1 MKAAIVGVT
10 GYTGIELIR
19 LIQQHPYL
27 TLGTIHRSEEEP
39 ISIATMYPHLK
50 GLEATIEAFNAQK
63 IMQENDLVFF
73 ATPAGVTKELVA
85 PFVENNFLVIDL
97 SGDLRLK
104 EPSQYE
110 SWYQR
115 SACDQEILKQAIYA
129 LPEFSIKK
137 GNLLSNPGCYAT
149 ACNLLLAPLV
159 KNQVIDLDS
168 IIIDAKSGLSGAGKN
183 LTQSSHFV
191 NVDENMTMYKLNR
204 HQHIPEIIQF
214 LQQWAPKLQH
224 LHFTTSLI
232 PVKRGIFVS
241 AYLRLAA
248 NQTVELVTNAY
259 RKCYIDQPFVR
270 IQPINQ
276 LPQLQQVIGSN
287 YCDIGFGYNK
297 ATKILTA
304 VAVIDNLIK
313 GASGQAIQNFN
324 IWAGLPQTTGLMQ
337 MPIFP

>member
-27 TLGTIHRSEEEP
+27 TLGSMHRSENEEAALSE
-39 ISIATMYPHLK
+39 IYPHLS
-50 GLEATIEAFNAQK
+50 GLDVLIEAFDAKK
-63 IMQENDLVFF
+63 IMEKNDIVFF
-73 ATPAGVTKELVA
+73 ATPAGITKDLVA
-85 PFVENNFLVIDL
+85 PFVENNFPVIDL
-97 SGDLRLK
+97 SGDLRLRK
-104 EPSQYE
+104 QELYE
-110 SWYQR
+110 VWYQR
-115 SACDQEILKQAIYA
+115 PAAEKQILDQAIYA
-129 LPEFSIKK
+129 LPEFVDKK

-149 ACNLLLAPLV
+149 ATNLLLAPLV
-159 KNQVIDLDS
+159 KNQVIDLES
-168 IIIDAKSGLSGAGKN
+168 IIIDAKSGLSGAGKK
-183 LTQSSHFV
+183 LTQSSHYV
-191 NVDENMTMYKLNR
+191 NVAENMSMYKLNK

-214 LQQWAPKLQH
+214 LQQWAPNLQH

-232 PVKRGIFVS
+232 PVKRGIFIS

-248 NQTVELVTNAY
+248 NQSMEEVKQAY
-259 RKCYIDQPFVR
+259 QQAYQDQPFVR
-270 IQPINQ
+270 MQPINQ

-287 YCDIGFGYNK
+287 YCDIGFAYNE
-297 ATKILTA
+297 ATKILTV

-337 MPIFP
+337 LPIFP